1 MSMTRDEHMAWAKE
15 RALEYLNNGDVQNAV
30 ASMLSDLGKHPET
43 EGAGRAM
50 APVAILA
57 LMNQDPH
64 EARRFIE
71 GFR

>member
-1 MSMTRDEHMAWAKE
+1 MPMTRDEHMAWAKG
-15 RALEYLNNGDVQNAV
+15 RALEYLNTGDVQNAIT
-30 ASMLSDLGKHPET
+30 SMLSDLGKHPET

-50 APVAILA
+50 APVAMMTM
-57 LMNQDPH
+57 MNQDPH